1 MIMHTVAFIDNLKND
16 SYEEEKSKFANSVNV
31 INHQATFYLDNSKRI
46 VRDWAQLV
54 RLNDWTDSEIIENL
68 SKQNSDDRIMITV
81 LNADDLD
88 GIAPQSDDDISGNAR
103 IVAETEEAN
112 YSVNYTL
119 ATELK
124 AFRENANPGDVYVTS
139 NFTNVISGEQC
150 ISFVSVVSV
159 RNDDGTHRDAYL
171 MRVEPISILG
181 ENWYFSTTYENAQIC
196 MINSFGEYIY
206 RSPMFKNSNFYDF
219 LMSYNDITYP
229 EANKIKENINKS
241 TDVGDFTMK
250 NATGDETIYAY
261 STNSYNDWVIIG
273 ALKTNDLNYT
283 QVQWALLVSP
293 FLLSLPFLLSISFT
307 SRHSTESSRK
317 VLKSSK
323 RQTPQKHSSFLQ

>member
-1 MIMHTVAFIDNLKND
+1 
-16 SYEEEKSKFANSVNV
+16 
-31 INHQATFYLDNSKRI
+31 
-46 VRDWAQLV
+46 
-54 RLNDWTDSEIIENL
+54 
-68 SKQNSDDRIMITV
+68 
-81 LNADDLD
+81 
-88 GIAPQSDDDISGNAR
+88 
-103 IVAETEEAN
+103 
-112 YSVNYTL
+112 
-119 ATELK
+119 
-124 AFRENANPGDVYVTS
+124 
-139 NFTNVISGEQC
+139 
-150 ISFVSVVSV
+150 
-159 RNDDGTHRDAYL
+159 
-171 MRVEPISILG
+171 
-181 ENWYFSTTYENAQIC
+181 

-273 ALKTNDLNYT
+273 ALKTSDLNYT